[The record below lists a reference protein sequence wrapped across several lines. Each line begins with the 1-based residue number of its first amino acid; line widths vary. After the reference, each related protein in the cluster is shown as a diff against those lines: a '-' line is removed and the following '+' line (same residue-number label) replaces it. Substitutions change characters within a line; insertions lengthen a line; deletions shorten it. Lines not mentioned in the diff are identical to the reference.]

1 MNGCI
6 PTHVINVVENFR
18 RRPMMK
24 TVKVSFVTDIFEDE
38 TPEDIGAEL
47 VIAFP
52 DSELIEVVELNG

>member
-1 MNGCI
+1 
-6 PTHVINVVENFR
+6 
-18 RRPMMK
+18 MMK